1 VKNQLLFFGFFVL
14 IVFGRVGWGQSYLG
28 LDGGFEGSATIDNT
42 NTQTTAQA
50 NKWSKY
56 SANQSIADET
66 VTVRSG
72 AHSLKVNNTTTT
84 GRRVFSPLIS
94 VSSQTTNVT
103 IQYYR
108 RVADAANSQSNQ
120 EGVNRSGIE
129 DLQGTYDTPI
139 ANTWEKQTYNPN
151 SRTFT
156 DIAGV
161 IMHKQIGI
169 GGDLFIDDMCIYA
182 GAVDNLAPDP
192 ATNPLVASG
201 SADGEINVS
210 WTAPGTGTDNGGYLV
225 LRRDGAA
232 PTSTPNVNGI
242 YAVTNIIGDGT
253 VAYIG
258 TATSFTD
265 ASLMIGNTYYYV
277 IYTYDKAYNY
287 SSSTSVSSA
296 LPLPVELTS
305 FSASAQNKT
314 VSLTWQTATEV
325 NNYGFEI
332 QKSEARSKNTEWL
345 KVGFVNGAG
354 NSNSPK
360 EYSFTDKSAIAGKYL
375 YRLKQLDNDGQY
387 KYSKEVEV
395 GVSAPLDFSLAQN
408 YPNPFNPST
417 SIQYSVTGS
426 QNVTLKVFNVIGK
439 EVAVLVNE
447 KKEPGTYTVEFSSA
461 NLSSGTYFY
470 RLQSGAFIQT
480 KKMVILK

>member
-1 VKNQLLFFGFFVL
+1 
-14 IVFGRVGWGQSYLG
+14 
-28 LDGGFEGSATIDNT
+28 
-42 NTQTTAQA
+42 
-50 NKWSKY
+50 
-56 SANQSIADET
+56 
-66 VTVRSG
+66 
-72 AHSLKVNNTTTT
+72 
-84 GRRVFSPLIS
+84 
-94 VSSQTTNVT
+94 
-103 IQYYR
+103 
-108 RVADAANSQSNQ
+108 
-120 EGVNRSGIE
+120 
-129 DLQGTYDTPI
+129 
-139 ANTWEKQTYNPN
+139 
-151 SRTFT
+151 
-156 DIAGV
+156 
-161 IMHKQIGI
+161 MHKQIGI